1 MEKRRIFIVDDHALF
16 RSGLKHILEATGEYK
31 VTAEA
36 SNGAEFLARLE
47 DHKPDLV
54 ILDINMPVLNGI
66 EASKIALEKDPGLP
80 ILILSMYGDA
90 ENYATL
96 LNLGVRG
103 FVLKEADNEEFLT
116 AIRKIS
122 EGGNYFSQELLLR
135 IIRKETPQTHVNLS
149 DREKEV
155 LVLISKGLSTREI
168 ASILNISQRTVE
180 RHRTTLLDKTETR
193 NAVSLVIFAIKN
205 NLISV

>member
-1 MEKRRIFIVDDHALF
+1 
-16 RSGLKHILEATGEYK
+16 
-31 VTAEA
+31 
-36 SNGAEFLARLE
+36 
-47 DHKPDLV
+47 
-54 ILDINMPVLNGI
+54 
-66 EASKIALEKDPGLP
+66 
-80 ILILSMYGDA
+80 
-90 ENYATL
+90 
-96 LNLGVRG
+96 
-103 FVLKEADNEEFLT
+103 VLKEADNEEFLT